1 MSSLLVELLVE
12 EIPARMQVKAVED
25 FSKLMTDGLDKAHI
39 KYSNVQS
46 CVSPRRIVFSA
57 DVSPAVEAFI
67 EEKKGPQV
75 TAPIQVIDK
84 FLKANGI
91 SRADCVEKEIDKKR
105 FVVAAINHE
114 EQKTINLLPSIIK
127 DAIVGIPWQKSMHWG
142 DHLFYFVR
150 PLRGIMA
157 VFDDSLIDIEIKRID
172 LRSRNYTFG
181 HHFLDPRKIEPKSF
195 AEYRQKLWDSFVVA
209 DHRERRQII
218 LDEIRRIERDNN
230 IQVEVS
236 PALLD
241 EVVGLVEYPIVLL
254 GKVPEKFMTLP
265 EEAII
270 TPMRVH
276 QRYFPTHRDGKLAP
290 YFVFVA
296 NNVTVDNGKTI
307 IKGNERVLNARLADA
322 LFFFNTDL
330 QKPLEDSIGR
340 LKKIVFHE
348 SLGTI
353 YDRIGRVS
361 RVCDY
366 LCDALGEQVTADSRK
381 LLKRANVLAKC
392 DLTSNMVCE
401 FTELQGIMGGHYAR
415 IQGEA
420 PEVWTAIR
428 DQYKMA
434 DDQTEFI
441 SALLYIADRI
451 ELISGFFAIGKTP
464 TGTKDPFALR
474 RAAIGVVKIIRKFN
488 MNIDL
493 KTLVESTLNCFACP
507 NKDETAN
514 RIIGFICDR
523 LKVLLKNEDIAHDI
537 VTSLID
543 KNSNVLMICRKAVTL
558 NDFLQTDAGTKLHLC
573 YKRARNI
580 VGDNKITRIDE
591 KLLQEKEEKELFSAV
606 SDFNKDAKRAD
617 DVKTYLDMSVKMIP
631 AVEAFFEKVLV
642 NANDENLKQNRINL
656 LTLFLDTSLVEQ
668 THFRP

>member
-12 EIPARMQVKAVED
+12 EIPARMQAGAIEN
-25 FSKLMTDGLDKAHI
+25 FSKLITDGLDKSHI
-39 KYSNVQS
+39 KYANVKT
-46 CVSPRRIVFSA
+46 CISPRRIVFSA
-57 DVSPAVEAFI
+57 DMSPVVEAFV

-75 TAPIQVIDK
+75 AAPTQVIDK

-105 FVVAAINHE
+105 FVVATIKHN
-114 EQKTINLLPSIIK
+114 EQKTIDLLSQVIK
-127 DAIVGIPWQKSMHWG
+127 EAIVNIPWQKSMHWG

-157 VFDDSLIDIEIKRID
+157 IFDDQLVDVEIKRID
-172 LRSRNYTFG
+172 LRSRDYTFG
-181 HHFLDPRKIEPKSF
+181 HRFLDPRKIGARSF
-195 AEYRQKLWDSFVVA
+195 GEYQQRLRDSFVIV
-209 DHRERRQII
+209 DHNERRQIV
-218 LDEIRRIERDNN
+218 LDEIKKIEENN
-230 IQVEVS
+230 GIKVEVS

-254 GKVPEKFMTLP
+254 GKVPEKFMALP

-276 QRYFPTHRDGKLAP
+276 QRYFPTRKDGKLAP

-296 NNVTVDNGKTI
+296 NNVTIDNGKTI

-322 LFFFNTDL
+322 LFFFDTDL
-330 QKPLEDSIGR
+330 QKPLEDSIDR

-353 YDRIGRVS
+353 YDRIGRIS

-366 LCDALGEQVTADSRK
+366 LCDALGEQVSPNARK

-415 IQGEA
+415 LQGEDPA
-420 PEVWTAIR
+420 VWAAIR

-434 DDQTEFI
+434 DDQTEFV
-441 SALLYIADRI
+441 SALFYIADHI
-451 ELISGFFAIGKTP
+451 ELISGFFAIKKTP

-474 RAAIGVVKIIRKFN
+474 RAAIGIVKIIRKFE

-493 KTLVESTLNCFACP
+493 RKLVESTLNCFTCSD
-507 NKDETAN
+507 KDEVVKN
-514 RIIGFICDR
+514 IVDFVCDR
-523 LKVLLKNEDIAHDI
+523 LKVLLKNEGIAHEI
-537 VTSLID
+537 VASLID
-543 KNSNVLMICRKAVTL
+543 NDSNILMVCRKAVTL
-558 NDFLQTDAGTKLHLC
+558 NDFLQTDNGIKLHLC

-580 VGDNKITRIDE
+580 VGDNSDVRVDE
-591 KLLQEKEEKELFSAV
+591 KLLQETEEKDLF
-606 SDFNKDAKRAD
+606 AKISSFQEN
-617 DVKTYLDMSVKMIP
+617 VKCAEGIKAYLDMSVKMIP
-631 AVEAFFEKVLV
+631 EVEAFFDKVLV
-642 NANDENLKQNRINL
+642 NADEEKLKQNRINL
-656 LTLFLDTSLVEQ
+656 LTLFLSTSIIK
-668 THFRP
+668 